1 MKADK
6 IKKMISWAFF
16 LFYMIALSYFLFF
29 SEKYGRV
36 TGTEE
41 YRYNLIPLNEIKRFI
56 KYHKILGYRSLII
69 NIVGNILA
77 FAPFGFFMPIVSPQD
92 NKAWRVVVTGCC
104 FSLLIEMLQLVF
116 KIGIFDIDDILL
128 NTIGVAIGYIGFRIA
143 AQIIGRIVCHEKK
156 ERRV

>member
-6 IKKMISWAFF
+6 IKRMISWVLF
-16 LFYMIALSYFLFF
+16 LVYMIALSYFLFF

-56 KYHKILGYRSLII
+56 KYHEILGYKSLII
-69 NIVGNILA
+69 NIAGNILA

-92 NKAWRVVVTGCC
+92 NRVLRVVVTGCC

-116 KIGIFDIDDILL
+116 KIGIFDVDDILL
-128 NTIGVAIGYIGFRIA
+128 NTIGVTVGYMGFRIA
-143 AQIIGRIVCHEKK
+143 ARIVGRITCHEEK
-156 ERRV
+156 